1 MDSKPKMYQTCQ
13 KLYIL
18 IYMRNIGFWTDFSSF
33 LYKNSSLYVLK
44 LTQKDDNL
52 KKKQKNNCINIG

>member
-1 MDSKPKMYQTCQ
+1 
-13 KLYIL
+13 
-18 IYMRNIGFWTDFSSF
+18 MRNIGFWTDFSSF

-52 KKKQKNNCINIG
+52 KKKQKKTTALILDEK